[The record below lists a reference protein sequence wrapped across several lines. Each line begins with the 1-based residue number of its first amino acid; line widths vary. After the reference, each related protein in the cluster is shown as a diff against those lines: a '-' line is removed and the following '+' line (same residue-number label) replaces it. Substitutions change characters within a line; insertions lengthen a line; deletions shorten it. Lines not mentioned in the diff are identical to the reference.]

1 MNLTKNLKKK
11 FIPILPKLFPIYVR
25 GRKTHLFYD
34 VSFSLIPKPD
44 KESTSKL
51 QANIPDEQ
59 RAKILNKILAN
70 QIQQYIKSI
79 INTMVKW
86 DLSQWCKNGSTD
98 MIYHINKIKHKDDMI
113 SRSVEKANIFFFK
126 WKFQYPFMIRALNKV
141 NIQGHYC
148 WFVAIGVLQVK
159 FKTIFHS

>member
-86 DLSQWCKNGSTD
+86 DLSQ
-98 MIYHINKIKHKDDMI
+98 
-113 SRSVEKANIFFFK
+113 
-126 WKFQYPFMIRALNKV
+126 
-141 NIQGHYC
+141 
-148 WFVAIGVLQVK
+148 
-159 FKTIFHS
+159 